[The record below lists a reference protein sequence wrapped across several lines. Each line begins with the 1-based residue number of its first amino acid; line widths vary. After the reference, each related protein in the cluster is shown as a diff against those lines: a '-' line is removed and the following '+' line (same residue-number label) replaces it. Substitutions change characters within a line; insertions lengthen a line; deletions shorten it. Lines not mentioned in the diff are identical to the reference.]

1 MIASPK
7 LSRTHPGRARECE
20 DALKE
25 EDFALLDRGRAVAC
39 EEFHA
44 LARRAQVAGWAAE
57 EVAAAMHVLALAYL
71 ETAATRAQARRH
83 AREQDNARPSSGRFF
98 LAMLGFA
105 LRIRRLAT

>member
-7 LSRTHPGRARECE
+7 LPRTHPGRARECE

-57 EVAAAMHVLALAYL
+57 EVAAAMQALAIAYL
-71 ETAATRAQARRH
+71 ETAATRAEAKRQAQ
-83 AREQDNARPSSGRFF
+83 ELNGARPSPGRSS
-98 LAMLGFA
+98 LAKLGFA
-105 LRIRRLAT
+105 LRLRRLAT

>member
-7 LSRTHPGRARECE
+7 LPRTHPGRARECE

-25 EDFALLDRGRAVAC
+25 EDFALLDRGRAVEC

-57 EVAAAMHVLALAYL
+57 EVAAAMHVLAFAYL

-83 AREQDNARPSSGRFF
+83 AQAHSDVRSAPGRFS
-98 LAMLGFA
+98 LAKLGFA
-105 LRIRRLAT
+105 ARIRRLAT